1 MIKNFFILLILVPSL
16 AFSQPT
22 SSGELDEI
30 QLYFGDLTEFRCC
43 YLLSKDSKAPFD
55 GFLLEPYQLV
65 FIKDTIDSWQQ
76 ELSLQLKQVNQI
88 CDEKLNLCQ
97 SNRDMALEE
106 LRKEI
111 VFYTDLSDNLN
122 NKLVEVKSNYKI
134 FKIATFIAIPLAITL
149 GVYIRHKF

>member
-1 MIKNFFILLILVPSL
+1 MPSL
-16 AFSQPT
+16 AFSQPNPP
-22 SSGELDEI
+22 SELDEI

-97 SNRDMALEE
+97 SNRDMILEQ
-106 LRKEI
+106 LRKEV

-122 NKLVEVKSNYKI
+122 NKLVEVKTNYKI
-134 FKIATFIAIPLAITL
+134 FKIATFITIPLAITL
-149 GVYIRHKF
+149 GAYIRHKF